1 MPMGSTRT
9 VAQVAKMALA
19 RQSDL
24 IKLALFIGVALF
36 FFEAQATSN
45 RSLRSGV
52 AVYDVTEYGAKGD
65 GKLVVDEDGNPGN
78 NIPFIKAWRKTC
90 DSAGPAKMV
99 IPAGNFVIGQILFG
113 GPCKNPNPI
122 IEFQGTVVACKDPSV
137 YYSPEWFLVENV
149 NGISMIGS
157 GTFDGQ
163 GVINFSPID
172 CKHNPQ
178 CIHLAPS
185 LKFDGAAKAG
195 KGYVKVITAVNSH
208 FRA

>member
-1 MPMGSTRT
+1 
-9 VAQVAKMALA
+9 
-19 RQSDL
+19 
-24 IKLALFIGVALF
+24 
-36 FFEAQATSN
+36 
-45 RSLRSGV
+45 
-52 AVYDVTEYGAKGD
+52 
-65 GKLVVDEDGNPGN
+65 
-78 NIPFIKAWRKTC
+78 
-90 DSAGPAKMV
+90 MV

-178 CIHLAPS
+178 CIHLAPVSINLSLHVIQLVLPFRFSLFSTAMRDNHVTLYLWYLVWQS